1 MRKICGISRTS
12 SSKNRKTINMK
23 TAKDYQQEF
32 RLKDDELAQFD
43 EFLNDP
49 KRTCF
54 HGKEY
59 LIYKDPDPE
68 GSFII
73 VGVNFRILPAGT
85 PIVTKNGSVI

>member
-1 MRKICGISRTS
+1 
-12 SSKNRKTINMK
+12 MK

-32 RLKDDELAQFD
+32 RLKDD
-43 EFLNDP
+43 
-49 KRTCF
+49 
-54 HGKEY
+54 EY

-85 PIVTKNGSVI
+85 PIVTKDGSVI

>member
-1 MRKICGISRTS
+1 
-12 SSKNRKTINMK
+12 MK

-43 EFLNDP
+43 EFLNNP
-49 KRTCF
+49 KHTCF

-73 VGVNFRILPAGT
+73 VGVNFRNRDDKRVYGFHRIHE
-85 PIVTKNGSVI
+85 

>member
-1 MRKICGISRTS
+1 
-12 SSKNRKTINMK
+12 MK

-43 EFLNDP
+43 EFLNDH

-85 PIVTKNGSVI
+85 PIVTKDGSVI

>member
-49 KRTCF
+49 KHTCF

-59 LIYKDPDPE
+59 LICKDPDPE
-68 GSFII
+68 GNFII

-85 PIVTKNGSVI
+85 PIVTKDGSII

>member
-1 MRKICGISRTS
+1 
-12 SSKNRKTINMK
+12 MK

-32 RLKDDELAQFD
+32 RLKDDELTQFD
-43 EFLNDP
+43 EFLNNP
-49 KRTCF
+49 KHTCF

-73 VGVNFRILPAGT
+73 VGVNFRILPVGT
-85 PIVTKNGSVI
+85 PIVTKDGSVI

>member
-68 GSFII
+68 RSFII
-73 VGVNFRILPAGT
+73 VGEKDRIVPVGT
-85 PIVTKNGSVI
+85 PIVTKDGSVI

>member
-1 MRKICGISRTS
+1 
-12 SSKNRKTINMK
+12 MK
-23 TAKDYQQEF
+23 TKRNKIEKGDTMIYEEQEF

-43 EFLNDP
+43 EFLNNP
-49 KRTCF
+49 KHTCF

-73 VGVNFRILPAGT
+73 VGVNFRILPVGT
-85 PIVTKNGSVI
+85 PIVTKDGSVI

>member
-23 TAKDYQQEF
+23 TA
-32 RLKDDELAQFD
+32 ELAQFD

-85 PIVTKNGSVI
+85 PIVTKDGSVI